1 MIECSALINYKLIN
15 ACYLGSTVHIEF
27 STKTCILQICNNFH
41 NRCNETMMLVYTLHW
56 CSHIIHFTGFMQFTK
71 RTPLHYAANSG
82 STGIVTL
89 LVDHGANVNVKDLVS
104 YIVIYSR

>member
-1 MIECSALINYKLIN
+1 MQPYHS
-15 ACYLGSTVHIEF
+15 F
-27 STKTCILQICNNFH
+27 P
-41 NRCNETMMLVYTLHW
+41 
-56 CSHIIHFTGFMQFTK
+56 GFMQFTK

-89 LVDHGANVNVKDLVS
+89 LVDHGANVNMKDLVS